1 MTKQPSATQIARAER
16 MRVAAKEGAA
26 ARAMFAAQ
34 DIAIRKNM
42 DRLKALRLAKEAE
55 DAALA
60 PAEPESK
67 KKRVAKK
74 KALATI

>member
-16 MRVAAKEGAA
+16 MRVAAKEGAEARAIIA
-26 ARAMFAAQ
+26 AR

-55 DAALA
+55 DATLA
-60 PAEPESK
+60 ASQPAPI
-67 KKRVAKK
+67 KKRSAKTK
-74 KALATI
+74 VLAET

>member
-16 MRVAAKEGAA
+16 MRIAAKEGAEARAVFA
-26 ARAMFAAQ
+26 AR

-60 PAEPESK
+60 PAEPAPK
-67 KKRVAKK
+67 KKRSVT
-74 KALATI
+74 KAALSET

>member
-16 MRVAAKEGAA
+16 MRVAAKEGAEARAVFA
-26 ARAMFAAQ
+26 AR

-55 DAALA
+55 EAALA
-60 PAEPESK
+60 PAEPAPK

-74 KALATI
+74 KALATT